1 MIKRIIDGTI
11 HFGSK
16 VAETFMDKGDV
27 KYLILNALNKKPM
40 HGYQI
45 ISDIKE
51 EFMGLYSP
59 SPGTIYPA
67 LQMLEEQE
75 LIKTSRKEKKNYEI
89 TNKGRIYLKENQLK
103 VTRILDSLRENKTI
117 PKLKE
122 LAVELKELSVET
134 IKLAAK
140 SAKENT
146 IKHTESMKKTK
157 EILKNTIQ
165 EIKNAWS

>member
-1 MIKRIIDGTI
+1 
-11 HFGSK
+11 
-16 VAETFMDKGDV
+16 
-27 KYLILNALNKKPM
+27 M

-157 EILKNTIQ
+157 EILKNTI
-165 EIKNAWS
+165 

>member
-11 HFGSK
+11 NFGSK
-16 VAETFMDKGDV
+16 IAETFMDKGDV

-40 HGYQI
+40 HGYQL

-75 LIKTSRKEKKNYEI
+75 LIKISKKEKKNYEI
-89 TNKGRIYLKENQLK
+89 TNKGRTYLKENQLK
-103 VTRILDSLRENKTI
+103 VTRILNSLRENKTI

-122 LAVELKELSVET
+122 LAIELKELSTET
-134 IKLAAK
+134 MKLAAK
-140 SAKENT
+140 NASNNAK
-146 IKHTESMKKTK
+146 KHAESINKTK
-157 EILKNTIQ
+157 TILKNTIT
-165 EIKNAWS
+165 EIKKAWS